1 MPTGDAAANLFN
13 DIARCMGHVSG
24 HETLLAFAHQHV
36 VLKPVAVIHGAFAF
50 EHMGD
55 RLDTSVIM
63 RLGNRAYRRCESTI
77 QFAERTSGRR
87 NGGL

>member
-1 MPTGDAAANLFN
+1 MSAATK
-13 DIARCMGHVSG
+13 
-24 HETLLAFAHQHV
+24 TLLAFAHQHV
-36 VLKPVAVIHGAFAF
+36 VLKIVAVIHGAFAF

-87 NGGL
+87 NEGL